1 MVAAGTFLLLQL
13 AAYWLMGEH
22 PGPKSGHGP
31 QHLGVYSQSFWS
43 MRGEGFLRSTTKEGG
58 DQVGHVPPS
67 SLQKNR
73 GIGQKVGPIGAKGL
87 SSTWSTKKSYRKAVH
102 RLLRDGC
109 TSYKGRLLMTSPQPH
124 NLTPTLAGPMP
135 SSMTC
140 GSMQPSTWTTF
151 PFLDRAADRRK
162 KVGGPRCSFLSW
174 NAGGLTSATWQE
186 LMQYLSHHA
195 VDIACVQGTR
205 WNMTKD
211 WSTYGYWA
219 LSAGTEDRRDHDGL
233 LTLIHHRLCG
243 QQDI

>member
-13 AAYWLMGEH
+13 AAYWLTSEH
-22 PGPKSGHGP
+22 PGPKSGRGP

-109 TSYKGRLLMTSPQPH
+109 TSYKGRLLMISSLQHCMPPP
-124 NLTPTLAGPMP
+124 LAAPTT
-135 SSMTC
+135 SSMTS
-140 GSMQPSTWTTF
+140 GSLQHSTWTTF
-151 PFLDRAADRRK
+151 PFLQRSSAQHQKHRRRA
-162 KVGGPRCSFLSW
+162 
-174 NAGGLTSATWQE
+174 
-186 LMQYLSHHA
+186 H
-195 VDIACVQGTR
+195 
-205 WNMTKD
+205 
-211 WSTYGYWA
+211 
-219 LSAGTEDRRDHDGL
+219 
-233 LTLIHHRLCG
+233 
-243 QQDI
+243 